1 MREKNKVLIKPITG
15 CIPGRLKGVCVCVY
29 IFKVLIKLSVTAVSR
44 KKKIVV
50 TPDQEK
56 CPKD

>member
-1 MREKNKVLIKPITG
+1 MKVHSFQCEGEEQRLIKPITG

-29 IFKVLIKLSVTAVSR
+29 IFKVLIKLPLTAVSR

-50 TPDQEK
+50 TPD
-56 CPKD
+56 